1 MSLIITSN
9 QGTEN
14 TPEISNAFK
23 PYSYQNRLLNTMKIP
38 PNSEIALQSA
48 KINKNGLFILDRT
61 NSNFCTYFGDPIT
74 AMHNDNIE
82 NSTGIPFRATI
93 GAGEAFRA
101 GDQKNEVNIED
112 MVGEI
117 QKGVNEAAF
126 HPSLITGANSTS
138 IAVSSVFD
146 SSSEVFEGFSFVA
159 TQQTAK
165 TTRNKADIVWSDISK
180 NQSYTFTETGGEV
193 TSTDVRGFYVQNR
206 EFPISQNQG
215 EALFNFS
222 EALTGDLNKAN
233 FMVGLSRINKEGEF
247 EAAGQTAF
255 LPPYFDTTIRGAG
268 ELLKTPIY
276 PRGQYVYADICV
288 LKLASELRVYQSG
301 SRSNAGIGQGIY
313 MNEIIYYGAHN
324 PNFNTV
330 YNIETNASG
339 YEQIKFVL
347 DNEEIKIFAVNPKTA
362 TETLLCDFT
371 TLRANGAVK
380 NQCINPV
387 NPAKWAMY
395 PVMSVA
401 RRGPAAHVDQ
411 KLSLESI
418 DHYASYPKYDSTKY
432 FNYDWWGWSQEYNQ
446 TIFCQELE
454 MRDWNNHS
462 RTVSSHGLGANGLL
476 LPAGVNGSG
485 GMESDLFI
493 ITARSD
499 QYGRGSTELCN
510 TQATLGFL
518 GDPISRPTN
527 VTLLSST
534 AQSTTTPKL
543 IANISLFIRLNN
555 FTQNSMNARQGTLSK
570 IIGHL
575 PRFDNSGN
583 ETGGLYFEPH
593 EKTYIS
599 LNNPTELL
607 INSFDIDIVYENET
621 LCTALTGKT
630 IVCLHIRQK

>member
-1 MSLIITSN
+1 MSLVITSN

-14 TPEISNAFK
+14 TPQISNAFK

-61 NSNFCTYFGDPIT
+61 NSNFCTYFGT
-74 AMHNDNIE
+74 EVEGLHNDNIE
-82 NSTGIPFRATI
+82 NSTTVPFRAVI

-101 GDQKNEVNIED
+101 GDVKNEVNIED

-117 QKGVNEAAF
+117 QKGVNEAIF
-126 HPSLITGANSTS
+126 HPSLINGENTTS
-138 IAVSSVFD
+138 VAVSSVYD
-146 SSSEVFEGFSFVA
+146 SSSEVFQGFSFVA

-165 TTRNKADIVWSDISK
+165 TTRNKADIVWTSINK
-180 NQSYTFTETGGEV
+180 NDD
-193 TSTDVRGFYVQNR
+193 DVRYSFTQNAGVITPTSADGCLVQNR
-206 EFPISQNQG
+206 EYPLSQNNG
-215 EALFNFS
+215 SCTFNFS
-222 EALTGDLNKAN
+222 TAQGGGGNW
-233 FMVGLSRINKEGEF
+233 FVGLSRINLPRETGGGDF
-247 EAAGQTAF
+247 DYTPTYFDPPAAGAPLSGVRT
-255 LPPYFDTTIRGAG
+255 
-268 ELLKTPIY
+268 
-276 PRGQYVYADICV
+276 RGQFRYMDIGV
-288 LKLASELRVYQSG
+288 MRVNNDLRVYQSG
-301 SRSNAGIGQGIY
+301 ARTAQAQGDGVFV
-313 MNEIIYYGAHN
+313 NEVEYYGTHN
-324 PNFNTV
+324 PNFAAQ
-330 YNIETNASG
+330 YNIGTNASG
-339 YEQIKFVL
+339 YEQVKFVL
-347 DNEEIKIFAVNPKTA
+347 NNEEIKIYLVDPNMAI
-362 TETLLCDFT
+362 ETLLCDYT

-380 NQCINPV
+380 NECLNPL
-387 NPAKWAMY
+387 NATKWALY
-395 PVMSVA
+395 PVIGITGATAGNSRTISME
-401 RRGPAAHVDQ
+401 GI
-411 KLSLESI
+411 E
-418 DHYASYPKYDSTKY
+418 HYTNYPKYDATKY
-432 FNYDWWGWSQEYNQ
+432 YNYDWWGWSQHYNQ
-446 TIFCQELE
+446 TTFCRELE
-454 MRDWNNHS
+454 LRNWNNYS
-462 RTVSSHGLGANGLL
+462 STVSNHGAGANGLL
-476 LPAGVNGSG
+476 QPANVNGSG
-485 GMESDLFI
+485 GVDSDLYI

-499 QYGRGSTELCN
+499 QYGRNNTELCN

-570 IIGHL
+570 IIAHL

-607 INSFDIDIVYENET
+607 VNSFDIDIVYENET

-630 IVCLHIRQK
+630 IICLHIRQK